1 MHVVE
6 ILLSTFL
13 VTSKTDV
20 VIGPPPPPPPH
31 AIWIKLCLIMYIM
44 KSTTKQSEFSLELLS

>member
-20 VIGPPPPPPPH
+20 VIGPPPPH